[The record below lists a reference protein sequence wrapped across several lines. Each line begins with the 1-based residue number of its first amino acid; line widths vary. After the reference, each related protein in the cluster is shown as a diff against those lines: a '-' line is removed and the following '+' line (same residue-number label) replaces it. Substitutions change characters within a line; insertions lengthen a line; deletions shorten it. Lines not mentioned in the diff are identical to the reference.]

1 MPSPD
6 HNGQTPIT
14 AEEVSHWLT
23 TIQQKGK
30 ELDALA
36 AASSQTS
43 MCSPT
48 MLEMTTLLHQGF
60 EETRVISET
69 LHAQSTM
76 VREDAME
83 LQRYTTQILAQ
94 CHKTMEQLEKY
105 LPPAASERNTASPS
119 CP

>member
-1 MPSPD
+1 
-6 HNGQTPIT
+6 
-14 AEEVSHWLT
+14 
-23 TIQQKGK
+23 
-30 ELDALA
+30 
-36 AASSQTS
+36 
-43 MCSPT
+43 
-48 MLEMTTLLHQGF
+48 
-60 EETRVISET
+60 
-69 LHAQSTM
+69 M